1 MTVHG
6 IERVIHNG
14 LIACREKWYMPK
26 NVIKA
31 DTRECDFEKLFEL
44 LVGEVEELRIEL
56 IAGNVYNMRHEAAD
70 VANFA
75 MAIIDS
81 CDKAINENIKETGI
95 D

>member
-1 MTVHG
+1 M
-6 IERVIHNG
+6 
-14 LIACREKWYMPK
+14 
-26 NVIKA
+26 
-31 DTRECDFEKLFEL
+31 
-44 LVGEVEELRIEL
+44 EELRIEL

-81 CDKAINENIKETGI
+81 CDKAINENIKKTGI